1 MTLGSERLPVV
12 CCAALFVSG
21 NKMLFVGDLFRLVR
35 ASNVFGMA
43 HCRILHICKP
53 VSSQPIWLL
62 FRGGS
67 STFVLAL
74 GGVQLPLPVLQWSS
88 QTERT

>member
-12 CCAALFVSG
+12 CCAVLFVSG
-21 NKMLFVGDLFRLVR
+21 NKMLFVGDLFLFRLVR

-53 VSSQPIWLL
+53 VNSRPI
-62 FRGGS
+62 
-67 STFVLAL
+67 
-74 GGVQLPLPVLQWSS
+74 
-88 QTERT
+88 